1 VKESRMSRQE
11 IGEEAAWLHDNGLH
25 PERVVKALNR
35 SGGAI
40 AKALAQVGRHD
51 LTRHYHNLNK
61 AGTRI
66 GDDDD
71 E

>member
-1 VKESRMSRQE
+1 MSRQE

-25 PERVVKALNR
+25 PDRVVKALNR
-35 SGGAI
+35 SGSTI
-40 AKALAQVGRHD
+40 AKALAQIGRHD
-51 LTRHYHNLNK
+51 LTRHYINLNAEGK
-61 AGTRI
+61 RRGQ